1 MEEKKDE
8 VFESVH
14 LNEENK
20 ECTEEQTQVQDNN
33 ANQGNKSIVLLGKSI
48 PQKFIIL
55 ASAIV
60 LTIITLIVTLTLI
73 FTKHPIDKLFDK
85 IEEEDSYQMR
95 ITLSIDSSMD
105 ESILE
110 MKVDGNIIYT
120 SDYFGD
126 EKLYENY
133 IEIIGDDTY
142 IYRKNAWGTWTKEK
156 IKDDNASD
164 NSSTANQF
172 VQDFA
177 ELFNSKNYKK
187 IDKDEYEQKKS
198 VSFDSYDDVVI
209 KIDEDTCIVKM
220 NITYDGVTLPAKIV
234 IYDIGDV
241 ELTLP
246 NQ

>member
-60 LTIITLIVTLTLI
+60 LTIIALTVTLTLI

-85 IEEEDSYQMR
+85 IEEDSYQMR
-95 ITLSIDSSMD
+95 ITLSIDSPMD

-110 MKVDGNIIYT
+110 MKVDGNITYT
-120 SDYFGD
+120 SVYSGD
-126 EKLYENY
+126 EKLDENY
-133 IEIIGDDTY
+133 IERIGDDTY

-164 NSSTANQF
+164 NSSTDNQF

-220 NITYDGVTLPAKIV
+220 NITYDGVTLPAKLV
-234 IYDIGDV
+234 IYNIGDV